1 MTIISIILGII
12 FIIGGFS
19 CMFTPLA
26 TFLNTGYFFCILL
39 FIYGIIG
46 IIRFCG
52 KRAGVLELIISILA
66 IIAGITVIFHPGQSL
81 VFDRMALIFIACWLI
96 IQGVLSIV
104 TAVTFRATKKGWGWG
119 VVIGIIGVLAGI
131 YSFAHPVLTA
141 LTAGVLI
148 GLYFVQTGFDLIFF
162 GAAFGKVK
170 SAVEGAITGAEKAS
184 SSEADAG
191 DETEK

>member
-1 MTIISIILGII
+1 
-12 FIIGGFS
+12 
-19 CMFTPLA
+19 
-26 TFLNTGYFFCILL
+26 
-39 FIYGIIG
+39 
-46 IIRFCG
+46 
-52 KRAGVLELIISILA
+52 
-66 IIAGITVIFHPGQSL
+66 
-81 VFDRMALIFIACWLI
+81 
-96 IQGVLSIV
+96 
-104 TAVTFRATKKGWGWG
+104 KGWGWG

-170 SAVEGAITGAEKAS
+170 SAVEGAIAGAEKAS

-191 DETEK
+191 DESEK